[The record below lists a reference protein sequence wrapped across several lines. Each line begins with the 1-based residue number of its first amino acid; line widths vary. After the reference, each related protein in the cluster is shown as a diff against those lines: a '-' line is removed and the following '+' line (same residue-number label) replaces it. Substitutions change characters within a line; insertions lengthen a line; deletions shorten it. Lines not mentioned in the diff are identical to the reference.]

1 VRRLSVLDR
10 VSVALLGAGA
20 LCVATGALPG
30 DATRGVLDR
39 TWPLLLF
46 LITVVVLAELTAQAQ
61 VFDVIAARIAILAGG
76 SYPLLFL
83 LCVAFA
89 ALTTTVLNL
98 DTTAVLL
105 TPVMLALAGQVG
117 IAPVPLAMTTVWLAN
132 TASLLLPVSN
142 LTNLLAQDR
151 LGLDPLGFAARM
163 WPAQLASVAVTMAC
177 LWIFSWRRRADRAH
191 RYDPPPPH
199 EPPDRVLFVVAGA
212 AVVVFVAM
220 VLAVNTPLWVA
231 SGVAMLMVVA
241 VFAVRRRESL
251 SWRLPPY
258 RLLAFV
264 SGLFLVIET
273 LSRHGLDTVMRALI
287 GDDPFRAAAAG
298 GLLANLVNNLPAY
311 LAGESVI
318 PGSGGDADQQL
329 LALLIGVGVAPLVTP
344 WGSLATLLWYE
355 RCRAWGVRVPVARF
369 ALTGLVPAVTGTAAA
384 VAALVLFS

>member
-10 VSVALLGAGA
+10 VSVALLAAGA

-199 EPPDRVLFVVAGA
+199 EPPDRGLFVVAGA

-298 GLLANLVNNLPAY
+298 GLLANLINNLPAY